1 MQGYYVGSW
10 GREIC
15 RLVLVYDDRRL
26 LKRQNFLLSFKSDTD
41 LHLKSDPD
49 LLKFLKIGQ
58 TTREDVLLNLAEP
71 SATFEQAKVLTY
83 SVIEDHKSGYRINYA
98 QLPGYKWLFVDYSL
112 VLVFDDTGV
121 LQRQN
126 LVPVR

>member
-83 SVIEDHKSGYRINYA
+83 CVVDQHKSGYCIN
-98 QLPGYKWLFVDYSL
+98 
-112 VLVFDDTGV
+112 
-121 LQRQN
+121 
-126 LVPVR
+126 